1 MYRILTILFLL
12 FTIKTSTS
20 QFYGRKHQP
29 LMELNGTY
37 SMSGWFISPGLS
49 YMLPNKI
56 KWLGGQENPDIK
68 PRGRIGLYLELG
80 RYHIFP
86 EGGAFFNYMDY
97 SVAFKRLSGSET
109 QNDVKKIFRQNYLSG
124 NFNINN
130 IYQLSDRTFLQNSL
144 GVNLDFRLWQRSS
157 PDPSNKRLLASLH
170 YKFGFGLKLN
180 QTLFI
185 IPSVETPILNF
196 REWDKGRSSY
206 SLYNSYYRPLVFSF
220 RFIWLRSPSK
230 GDCPP
235 VYVNPGDKAKQD
247 QYFMDQ
253 Q

>member
-97 SVAFKRLSGSET
+97 SIAFKRLSGSEIDRGSKNSVLEGELLFANHCDNIHGYQT
-109 QNDVKKIFRQNYLSG
+109 HCILHLKKIFLCQY
-124 NFNINN
+124 FDWVI
-130 IYQLSDRTFLQNSL
+130 
-144 GVNLDFRLWQRSS
+144 VNLC
-157 PDPSNKRLLASLH
+157 
-170 YKFGFGLKLN
+170 
-180 QTLFI
+180 
-185 IPSVETPILNF
+185 
-196 REWDKGRSSY
+196 
-206 SLYNSYYRPLVFSF
+206 
-220 RFIWLRSPSK
+220 SK
-230 GDCPP
+230 
-235 VYVNPGDKAKQD
+235 YIA
-247 QYFMDQ
+247 FMT
-253 Q
+253 

>member
-1 MYRILTILFLL
+1 MTRILITLILLCS
-12 FTIKTSTS
+12 IKMSFS
-20 QFYGRKHQP
+20 QFYGRKNQP
-29 LMELNGTY
+29 LMDLNGTY
-37 SMSGWFISPGLS
+37 SMNGWFFSPGLT

-56 KWLGGQENPDIK
+56 KWLGGQENPDIN

-97 SVAFKRLSGSET
+97 SIAFKRLSGSEIDRG
-109 QNDVKKIFRQNYLSG
+109 NKKIFRQNYLTG

-130 IYQLSDRTFLQNSL
+130 IIQLSDRTFLQNSL

-157 PDPSNKRLLASLH
+157 PEPTNKKLLFSLH

-180 QTLFI
+180 ETLFI
-185 IPSVETPILNF
+185 IPSIETPIVNF
-196 REWDKGRSSY
+196 REWDKGRSTY
-206 SLYNSYYRPLVFSF
+206 QLYNSRYRPLILSF
-220 RFIWLRSPSK
+220 RFLWLRRPSK